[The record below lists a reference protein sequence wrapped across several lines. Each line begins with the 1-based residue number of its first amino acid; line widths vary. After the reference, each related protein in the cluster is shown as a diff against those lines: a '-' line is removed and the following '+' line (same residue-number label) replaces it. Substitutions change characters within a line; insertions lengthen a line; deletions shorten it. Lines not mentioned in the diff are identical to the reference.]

1 MRANSIGTIESRT
14 VYSPERPLV
23 IGSVVRIA
31 PQLIRI
37 HAELLRSP
45 TKILVSGESAGALDN
60 PNGYAQFQISTDG
73 ITYTDPT
80 SPGTSFIQ
88 LTPDATTNI
97 IDQDIYVAYAPS
109 RVGATQAVLQYL
121 TPDVTASPGN
131 AVTTIVS
138 GLPGADANKLHG
150 TAIDTEPARDTP
162 FTAARTMGAASAA
175 ITFNPDGG
183 LSGYGEFH
191 IVLVSTSATLVLPDV
206 LPVDGTDYNA
216 GNGAYQGVG
225 QSTLQDIQG
234 NKYYVVFSGGAPT
247 ATIIGLAT
255 NTTYYAYVFD
265 YNSTNL
271 NSTTF
276 INNAE
281 NYKGPAQSTILGAVL
296 IGAVPLHV

>member
-247 ATIIGLAT
+247 ATITGLAT

-296 IGAVPLHV
+296 IGAVPLPV